1 VGPSRGF
8 DPRLDPRTP
17 ILSKTIQKISFG
29 TDNPMVTTQEL
40 SVFHTYPSYLL
51 RRTVN
56 LVDLQ
61 VRLELSGSN
70 LIYNPRSYE
79 TLIGNLP
86 SLNIKSFAI
95 DNSGVAD
102 VALSTRQGHSIG
114 PFDPRWIDSLSP
126 IHSMAVCAME
136 GAP

>member
-1 VGPSRGF
+1 
-8 DPRLDPRTP
+8 
-17 ILSKTIQKISFG
+17 
-29 TDNPMVTTQEL
+29 MVTTQEL

-102 VALSTRQGHSIG
+102 VALSTRQDHSIG
-114 PFDPRWIDSLSP
+114 PFDPRWRDSLSP